1 MIKTYIK
8 YSPLFF
14 TRKDEEMLSELIRKQ
29 APDLCWVDGGKEP
42 NSDLLIRSSPSSCL
56 DTIIYPLS
64 PSVKFLTRP
73 GFEGPRSGLKVQL
86 CRSQLRDGFLNDG
99 SISAG
104 CREDDHASIDYIK
117 HIWKA
122 LQALKSASLTSYDP
136 TGTKILCEQISDF
149 VVGPDAAKF
158 ASESPLLAA
167 GIVRYKAVKK
177 EPKQKSRKEVTS

>member
-1 MIKTYIK
+1 MIKTYTK

-14 TRKDEEMLSELIRKQ
+14 TRKDEEMFSELIRQ
-29 APDLCWVDGGKEP
+29 QVPDLCWVDGGNGP
-42 NSDLLIRSSPSSCL
+42 NSDLLIRASPSSCL

-64 PSVKFLTRP
+64 PCVKFLTRP

-99 SISAG
+99 SISAS
-104 CREDDHASIDYIK
+104 CREDDHASIDNIK

-122 LQALKSASLTSYDP
+122 LQTMKSASLTSYDP
-136 TGTKILCEQISDF
+136 TGSKILSEQISDF
-149 VVGPDAAKF
+149 VVGPDAAIF
-158 ASESPLLAA
+158 AMDSPLLAA

-177 EPKQKSRKEVTS
+177 QPKNKSRKQTS